1 MDVELDRDAKRVVGD
16 WLGDLNAALDARDA
30 RALAALFRPDC
41 DWRDIVALTWTIG
54 TVSDREPV
62 VRRLLDAAAVSG
74 ARGFAVDPERAPPRD
89 VERAGEDCVE
99 AILTFETKV
108 GRGAGIVRLR
118 RSDCRAG
125 SAPAWTLLTTLDELK
140 GHEEEAILE
149 AAEEPAF
156 ERDFH
161 GPNWLDRRRRRSTY
175 DDRDPTVLI
184 VGGGHAGV
192 TAAARLGALGIDVLV
207 VDRLE
212 RIGDNW
218 RKRYHG
224 LKLHNQKHSNHFP
237 YLPFP
242 RTWPKYIAKD
252 KIANWIE
259 SYVEAMEID
268 FWTRTTFR
276 SATWDDAAGRWT
288 AQLSL
293 DVAGGAGRTLHPR
306 HIVMATSVS
315 GTPNIPDIPTIDRFA
330 GTVAHS
336 SKFTNGADW
345 KGRNV
350 YVFGTGTSA
359 HDIAQDLH
367 GNGASV
373 TIVQRSPTLIVN
385 VEPSAQLYDGV
396 YYGKGPTLDDR
407 DLINVSVPLRVLK
420 KAHRILTDKARE
432 YDAPLLTA
440 LEKVGFRL
448 EFGEDG
454 TGWPL
459 KYRSRGGGYYFNV
472 GCSDLIAKG
481 EIGLIQYAD
490 IAEFTEQGFRMKDG
504 SERGADLIVLA
515 TGYKGQAH
523 LVGTLFGEDMAKK
536 VGPVW
541 GFDERTQELNNMW
554 VPTAQPGLWFTGGSF
569 AQCRMYSK
577 YLALQIKAVE
587 AGLAPSAQS
596 LPAHTVR

>member
-1 MDVELDRDAKRVVGD
+1 MDIELNRDAKQIIGS
-16 WLGDLNAALDARDA
+16 WLNHLND
-30 RALAALFRPDC
+30 ALAANDVQRVAMLFRPDGE
-41 DWRDIVALTWTIG
+41 WRDIVALTWTIE
-54 TVSDREPV
+54 TVSDRPQV
-62 VRRLLDAAAVSG
+62 AQRLVEAAAKTG
-74 ARGFAVDPERAPPRD
+74 ARNFAVDPDRHPPRD

-99 AILTFETKV
+99 AIIRFETEV
-108 GRGAGIVRLR
+108 GRGAGIVRLK
-118 RSDCRAG
+118 RSDCRTGEAL
-125 SAPAWTLLTTLDELK
+125 AWTLLTTLDELK
-140 GHEEEAILE
+140 GYEEETILE
-149 AAEEPAF
+149 DAEEPAF

-161 GPNWLDRRRRRSTY
+161 GPNWLDRRRQASAY
-175 DDRDPTVLI
+175 ADRDPEVLI

-192 TAAARLGALGIDVLV
+192 TAAARLKGLGIESLV
-207 VDRLE
+207 VDRME

-242 RTWPKYIAKD
+242 KTWPKYIAKD

-259 SYVEAMEID
+259 SYVETLEID
-268 FWTRTTFR
+268 FWTRTTFEG
-276 SATWDDAAGRWT
+276 ATWDAVAKRWT
-288 AQLSL
+288 ARLERGDGS
-293 DVAGGAGRTLHPR
+293 VRVLHPR

-315 GTPNIPDIPTIDRFA
+315 GTPNIPEIPTLDRFK
-330 GTVAHS
+330 GEVVHS
-336 SKFTNGADW
+336 SKFSNGGQW

-367 GNGASV
+367 GNGART

-385 VEPSAQLYDGV
+385 VEPSAQLYDGI
-396 YYGKGPTLDDR
+396 YYGKGPTYEDR
-407 DLINVSVPLRVLK
+407 DLINVSVPLRVMK
-420 KAHRILTDKARE
+420 QAHKILTDKTRE
-432 YDAPLLTA
+432 LDAPLLRG
-440 LEKVGFRL
+440 LEKAGFRL

-472 GCSDLIAKG
+472 GASDLIARR

-490 IAEFTEQGFRMKDG
+490 IAEFTVAGLKMKDG
-504 SERGADLIVLA
+504 SERPADLIVLA
-515 TGYKGQAH
+515 TGYEGQDH
-523 LVGTLFGEDMAKK
+523 LVGALFGQDVAKK

-541 GFDERTQELNNMW
+541 GFDMRTQELNNMW

-577 YLALQIKAVE
+577 YLALQIKAQDV
-587 AGLAPSAQS
+587 GLAP
-596 LPAHTVR
+596 R

>member
-1 MDVELDRDAKRVVGD
+1 MDIELNRDAKQIVVE
-16 WLGDLNAALDARDA
+16 WLRRLNAALEQRD
-30 RALAALFRPDC
+30 RAGLAALFRQDC
-41 DWRDIVALTWTIG
+41 DWRDIVALTWSIA
-54 TVSDREPV
+54 TVSDRERV
-62 VRRLLDAAAVSG
+62 VPALFDAVEATG
-74 ARGFAVDPERAPPRD
+74 AKDFAIDPDRWPPRD
-89 VERAGEDCVE
+89 VDRAGEPCVE
-99 AILTFETKV
+99 AILAFETKV
-108 GRGAGIVRLR
+108 GRGAGIVRLK

-125 SAPAWTLLTTLDELK
+125 ETAAWTFVTTLEELK
-140 GHEEEAILE
+140 GFEEETILE

-161 GPNWLDRRRRRSTY
+161 GPNWLDRRRAASQY
-175 DDRDPTVLI
+175 QDRDPAVLI

-192 TAAARLGALGIDVLV
+192 TAAARLKALGIEALV
-207 VDRLE
+207 VDRME

-218 RKRYHG
+218 RRRYHG

-268 FWTRTTFR
+268 FWTRTTFKG
-276 SATWDDAAGRWT
+276 ATWNEGERRWT

-293 DVAGGAGRTLHPR
+293 DLADGAGRTLHPR

-315 GTPNIPDIPTIDRFA
+315 GTPNIPVIPTLDRFA
-330 GTVAHS
+330 GTVVHS
-336 SKFTNGADW
+336 SKFADGAAW
-345 KGRNV
+345 KGRHA

-367 GNGASV
+367 GNGAHT

-385 VEPSAQLYDGV
+385 IEPGAQLYDGV
-396 YYGKGPTLDDR
+396 YYGKGPSLDDR
-407 DLINVSVPLRVLK
+407 DLINVSVPLRVMK
-420 KAHRILTDKARE
+420 KAHKILTDEARAH
-432 YDAPLLTA
+432 DAPLLEA

-459 KYRSRGGGYYFNV
+459 KYRGRGGGYYFNV
-472 GCSDLIAKG
+472 GCSDLVARG
-481 EIGLIQYAD
+481 EIGLIQYHD
-490 IAEFTEQGFRMKDG
+490 IGEFTPSGLKMKDG
-504 SERGADLIVLA
+504 AERPADLIVLA
-515 TGYKGQAH
+515 TGYKGQDH
-523 LVGTLFGEDMAKK
+523 LVAELFGQEVAGK

-541 GFDERTQELNNMW
+541 GFDDRTQELRNMW
-554 VPTAQPGLWFTGGSF
+554 MPTGQPGLWFQGGSF

-587 AGLAPSAQS
+587 AGLAPPQPAQ
-596 LPAHTVR
+596 

>member
-1 MDVELDRDAKRVVGD
+1 MDIELNRDAKQIVGG
-16 WLGDLNAALDARDA
+16 WLNGLNAALAANDAQRTA
-30 RALAALFRPDC
+30 MLFRPDGE
-41 DWRDIVALTWTIG
+41 WRDIVALTWTIE
-54 TVSDREPV
+54 TISDRPQV
-62 VRRLLDAAAVSG
+62 ARRLVEAAAKTG
-74 ARGFAVDPERAPPRD
+74 ACNFAIDFERCPPRD

-99 AILTFETKV
+99 AIVEFETRV
-108 GRGAGIVRLR
+108 GRGAGIVRLK
-118 RSDCRAG
+118 RSDCRTGDAL
-125 SAPAWTLLTTLDELK
+125 AWTLLTTLDELK
-140 GHEEEAILE
+140 GHEEETILE
-149 AAEEPAF
+149 GAEEPAF

-161 GPNWLDRRRRRSTY
+161 GPNWLDRRRQASAY
-175 DDRDPTVLI
+175 VDRDPQVLI

-192 TAAARLGALGIDVLV
+192 TAAARLKGLGIESLV
-207 VDRLE
+207 VDRME

-242 RTWPKYIAKD
+242 KTWPKYISKD

-259 SYVEAMEID
+259 AYVETLEID
-268 FWTRTTFR
+268 FWTRTTFKG
-276 SATWDDAAGRWT
+276 ATWDGTSMRWT
-288 AQLSL
+288 ARVERADGSER
-293 DVAGGAGRTLHPR
+293 VLHPR

-315 GTPNIPDIPTIDRFA
+315 GTPNIPEIPTLDRFK
-330 GTVAHS
+330 GEVVHS
-336 SKFTNGADW
+336 SKFSNGGQW
-345 KGRNV
+345 KGRRA

-367 GNGASV
+367 GNGAHT

-396 YYGKGPTLDDR
+396 YHGKGPTYEDR
-407 DLINVSVPLRVLK
+407 DLINVSVPLRVMK
-420 KAHRILTDKARE
+420 QAHKILTDKARKL
-432 YDAPLLTA
+432 DAPLLQG
-440 LEKVGFRL
+440 LEKAGFRL
-448 EFGEDG
+448 EFGENG

-472 GCSDLIAKG
+472 GASDLIARK

-490 IAEFTEQGFRMKDG
+490 IAEFTATGVKMKDG
-504 SERGADLIVLA
+504 SERPADLIVLA
-515 TGYKGQAH
+515 TGYKGQDH
-523 LVGTLFGEDMAKK
+523 LVGALFGQGVANK

-541 GFDERTQELNNMW
+541 GFDARTQELNNMW

-577 YLALQIKAVE
+577 YLALQIKAQDV
-587 AGLAPSAQS
+587 GLAP
-596 LPAHTVR
+596 H